1 MKRMIS
7 LILCFAL
14 LLCICSFSGCAE
26 AGMLSAEELSE
37 IENTLNSA
45 EYNGFVGIYF
55 ESPEEVSYYWFFYDG
70 AGIGTYGTES
80 WSKEEEADVLAATG
94 WDAYYNNPRKLPGAE
109 VDQVLRERFGI
120 SRRRIEE
127 KLRKEM
133 HYIEKYDAYY
143 LMHGDTGYEPVCV
156 TSGERL
162 RDGTYV
168 VRYAF
173 DTNNPESGEVT
184 LQSVKTGFR
193 FVSNKRTESV
203 DSEKTY
209 AADISFDGADDLL
222 VLRER
227 TAAAQYCFAYA
238 RQTESGRYIQIAGFE
253 EIPNPVPDAD
263 AGLILGSRSGDGIVS
278 YSIWRYDSEKVQV
291 SLMRTLC
298 WEEKTAG
305 CGWLRE
311 EQYSADGR
319 VETVREQYVPM
330 IGRYDLDVSAPE
342 VAAYYA
348 EGSEWSLSDAKWTE
362 GLAEGIKPCRDMG
375 ETQSETQ
382 EIVSLDGKLYQSC
395 VSSASGLRYIFLS
408 AEEYDMQALWDWIAV
423 GTEKEYSLDLLGKMD
438 EGRK

>member
-1 MKRMIS
+1 MKKLLS
-7 LILCFAL
+7 LVLFIAL
-14 LLCICSFSGCAE
+14 LLCIFALSGCAE
-26 AGMLSAEELSE
+26 AGTLSAEELSE

-143 LMHGDTGYEPVCV
+143 LMHGDMGYEPVCV

-168 VRYAF
+168 VRYTF

-193 FVSNKRTESV
+193 FVSNK
-203 DSEKTY
+203 
-209 AADISFDGADDLL
+209 
-222 VLRER
+222 
-227 TAAAQYCFAYA
+227 
-238 RQTESGRYIQIAGFE
+238 
-253 EIPNPVPDAD
+253 
-263 AGLILGSRSGDGIVS
+263 
-278 YSIWRYDSEKVQV
+278 KVQPA
-291 SLMRTLC
+291 R
-298 WEEKTAG
+298 
-305 CGWLRE
+305 
-311 EQYSADGR
+311 
-319 VETVREQYVPM
+319 
-330 IGRYDLDVSAPE
+330 DV
-342 VAAYYA
+342 
-348 EGSEWSLSDAKWTE
+348 
-362 GLAEGIKPCRDMG
+362 G
-375 ETQSETQ
+375 EPQTETQ
-382 EIVSLDGKLYQSC
+382 EFIAMEGKPYQSF
-395 VSSASGLRYIFLS
+395 VSSAADLRYVFVS

-423 GTEKEYSLDLLGKMD
+423 GTEKVYSLDLLGKMD